1 MSHLLGEGVEESG
14 AYRQGIYWC
23 VLRGEEPHENVR
35 KLQAQVGGN
44 FRMIEIDGFDQLM
57 ESLDREL
64 EGEVWLP
71 STSEMAQTMPAPDPS
86 RLDFDHL
93 PMDGVALDELDHD
106 LILSTLNAYCKQLR
120 IPVANHQNY
129 LVQMQEQGLLVRSK
143 DGLSPTI
150 GCYLLF
156 GRRVSERFPYARV
169 ALTTKG
175 KKRQVFDGNLIE
187 QYRKLET
194 HLTSEEVNPVLRIKG
209 ERTAEE
215 RSAYPPRTHGTDR
228 QLARPLTA
236 ACDQQSCNDPDD
248 TTRLTS

>member
-93 PMDGVALDELDHD
+93 PMDGVALDELDHN

-156 GRRVSERFPYARV
+156 GRRVSERFLYARV

-194 HLTSEEVNPVLRIKG
+194 HLTSKEVNPVLRIKG

-236 ACDQQSCNDPDD
+236 VCDQQSCNDPDD